1 MGLFPVSGY
10 SNKTMNIH
18 VQIFVLGTCVFVS
31 LGCIP
36 NSGVDGSYVQSVSK
50 ASIIYIPTGSGN
62 EHSDFTSSP
71 ALVIISFL

>member
-31 LGCIP
+31 FGCIP
-36 NSGVDGSYVQSVSK
+36 NSGVAGSYVKSVS
-50 ASIIYIPTGSGN
+50 
-62 EHSDFTSSP
+62 
-71 ALVIISFL
+71 